1 MIYVSRLR
9 PSAFDEGTVYA
20 SFDGHRSD
28 DFRPYVYVSTDHGA
42 SWRSIASNLPTGSVY
57 VIEEDPKN
65 PDLLYVGTEFG
76 LFASIDQGSSW
87 TRWKNLPTVAV
98 YDLVVHPRDNDLVL
112 GTHGRSIIV
121 YDDISPIQQL
131 DEAVLA
137 SSSHLFDM
145 RPGTQFIPNENGWF
159 LGGRSYRAENPE
171 LGTNVSYYLREPVG
185 DDIEITIRDAAGM
198 VVRELTGP
206 KDAGIHRVVWDLR
219 AEPSGPPATGLA
231 GALNLTDL
239 GPFVVPGEYSVQLSA
254 EGQDHAKTVRVLGD
268 PLVEIADADRR
279 RLYTMLLSLT
289 EMQKSAESAA
299 GAIDKM
305 NEEVQ
310 RVLEM
315 LAEHPSPPDTVKA
328 SAEDVNEEITDLR
341 TKLIGTGGGGGFGSQ
356 ALSAGID
363 RLKAALMGSQSLPT
377 VIQSDQHE
385 LFLEELNDVVGRVNT
400 SINSTLPNLYR
411 QLNEHDIHPIP
422 GEPIRPVGSG

>member
-1 MIYVSRLR
+1 
-9 PSAFDEGTVYA
+9 
-20 SFDGHRSD
+20 
-28 DFRPYVYVSTDHGA
+28 
-42 SWRSIASNLPTGSVY
+42 
-57 VIEEDPKN
+57 
-65 PDLLYVGTEFG
+65 
-76 LFASIDQGSSW
+76 
-87 TRWKNLPTVAV
+87 
-98 YDLVVHPRDNDLVL
+98 
-112 GTHGRSIIV
+112 
-121 YDDISPIQQL
+121 
-131 DEAVLA
+131 
-137 SSSHLFDM
+137 M

-315 LAEHPSPPDTVKA
+315 LAEHPSPPDTVEA
-328 SAEDVNEEITDLR
+328 SAENVNEEIADLR
-341 TKLIGTGGGGGFGSQ
+341 TELIGTGGGGGFGSQ

-400 SINSTLPNLYR
+400 SINSTLPDLYR
-411 QLNEHDIHPIP
+411 QLNDHDIHPIP
-422 GEPIRPVGSG
+422 SEPIRPVGSG

>member
-1 MIYVSRLR
+1 M
-9 PSAFDEGTVYA
+9 
-20 SFDGHRSD
+20 
-28 DFRPYVYVSTDHGA
+28 
-42 SWRSIASNLPTGSVY
+42 PTGSVY

-76 LFASIDQGSSW
+76 LFASIDRGSSW

-112 GTHGRSIIV
+112 GTHGRSLIV
-121 YDDISPIQQL
+121 YDDISPLQQL
-131 DEAVLA
+131 NDAVLA

-171 LGTNVSYYLREPVG
+171 LGTYVHYYLRAPVS
-185 DDIEITIRDAAGM
+185 DDVEITIRDAAGT
-198 VVRELTGP
+198 VVRELKGP

-219 AEPSGPPATGLA
+219 AEPSGPDSTGLA
-231 GALNLTDL
+231 GALILTDL
-239 GPFVVPGEYSVQLSA
+239 GPFVLPGEYSVHLSA
-254 EGQDHAKTVRVLGD
+254 GGQDHTKTVRVLGD
-268 PLVEIADADRR
+268 PLVKMTDADRR
-279 RLYTMLLSLT
+279 SLYTMLLSLT
-289 EMQKSAESAA
+289 EMQRTAESAA
-299 GAIDKM
+299 DAIDKM

-310 RVLEM
+310 RVSEM
-315 LAEHPSPPDTVKA
+315 LAEHPSPPDAVKT
-328 SAEDVNEEITDLR
+328 SAENVNEEITDLR
-341 TKLIGTGGGGGFGSQ
+341 TELIGTDDPGGGGGFRSR
-356 ALSAGID
+356 ALSDRID

-377 VIQSDQHE
+377 MIQSDRLE

-411 QLNEHDIHPIP
+411 QLNDNNIYPIP
-422 GEPIRPVGSG
+422 SEPIKPVGSG